1 MTEVISAMMDY
12 LKSRPGANATTARV
26 GGRIYEILAPKSIG
40 DAGFPRVILTPIGG
54 PILRIFGGRNIE
66 EPRVQV
72 DVYDE
77 FEFDR
82 GARALAIVKQLDA
95 ELLDATLRLQD
106 ATCIQVRRETIPQ
119 EVVDSY
125 IIKIWAEW
133 MVQYQ
138 LAPQ

>member
-54 PILRIFGGRNIE
+54 PILRNIE